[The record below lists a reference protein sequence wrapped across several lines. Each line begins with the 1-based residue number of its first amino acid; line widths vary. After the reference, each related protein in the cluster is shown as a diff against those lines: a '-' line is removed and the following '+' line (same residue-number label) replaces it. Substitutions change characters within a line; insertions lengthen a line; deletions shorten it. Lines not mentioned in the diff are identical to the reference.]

1 MLMIVQS
8 RPRSRW
14 SAAAALVLFLVGA
27 GLARAAMPAASAS
40 RWEPDIR
47 AFEASDREQMP
58 APGGIVFI
66 GSSSIRGWDVAKSF
80 PGLPVINR
88 GFGGSQI
95 ADSVEFA
102 DRIVIPYKPKTVV
115 FYAGDNDIN
124 SGKTPQQVLRDYRE
138 FVAKVHG
145 ALPDGKIV
153 FIAIKP
159 SLRRWNLVG
168 TMREANKLV
177 REYSDSNAKLEF
189 VDVDPP
195 MLGSDGKPR
204 PELFVEDGL
213 HMTAEGYRVWTALV
227 RPFLE

>member
-1 MLMIVQS
+1 MLARFRPGRFQS
-8 RPRSRW
+8 G
-14 SAAAALVLFLVGA
+14 AAVAPLLILAA
-27 GLARAAMPAASAS
+27 GLALAAMPATGSD

-47 AFEASDREQMP
+47 AFEARDREQMP
-58 APGGIVFI
+58 PPGGIVFI

-102 DRIVIPYKPKTVV
+102 GRIVIPYKPKSVV
-115 FYAGDNDIN
+115 FYAGDNDIDA
-124 SGKTPQQVLRDYRE
+124 GKSPRQVLDDYRE
-138 FVAKVHG
+138 FVTKIHG
-145 ALPDGKIV
+145 ALPDTKII

-168 TMREANKLV
+168 TMREANQLV
-177 REYSDSNAKLEF
+177 REYSRSDSKLAF
-189 VDVDPP
+189 VDVDPAMIGP
-195 MLGSDGKPR
+195 DGKPR

-213 HMTAEGYRVWTALV
+213 HMTAEGYRVWTELL
-227 RPFLE
+227 RPFLQ

>member
-1 MLMIVQS
+1 MPS
-8 RPRSRW
+8 KRPRQGRFSPAAIAATISIAMAAACVADFA
-14 SAAAALVLFLVGA
+14 SAAE
-27 GLARAAMPAASAS
+27 S

-47 AFEASDREQMP
+47 AFEKKDRERKP
-58 APGGIVFI
+58 PPGGIVFV
-66 GSSSIRGWDVAKSF
+66 GSSSIRGWDVARSF

-88 GFGGSQI
+88 GFGGSRI

-102 DRIVIPYKPKTVV
+102 GRIVIPHKPKTVV

-124 SGKTPQQVLRDYRE
+124 AGKTPQQVLSDYRE

-145 ALPDGKIV
+145 PLPDAKIV

-159 SLRRWNLVG
+159 SLRRWNLVSA
-168 TMREANKLV
+168 MREANKLI
-177 REYSDSNAKLEF
+177 REYSESNAKLEF

-195 MLGSDGKPR
+195 MIGADGKPR

-213 HMTAEGYRVWTALV
+213 HMTAEGYRIWTALV
-227 RPFLE
+227 RPLLQ